1 MTIPTI
7 PAGSGFGLAN
17 LPYGV
22 YSPAGADGP
31 RRCATRVGDTVVDLA
46 TALAPTLPE
55 ASDWFARADLNA
67 FMATGYDAWVTVREL
82 LTAAVQGDL
91 PQEALHPVDAVT
103 MHLPCQIA
111 DYVDFY
117 ASEHHASNLGR
128 LFRPDV
134 EDPLLPNWKHL
145 PVGYHGRSSTIVVSG
160 TDIVRPCGQRK
171 GPADPAPVFGPSTRL
186 DIEAELGFIVGVG
199 NPMGTPI
206 PVQDAERHL
215 FGAVIFNDWSARD
228 IQAWEYQPLGPN
240 LGKSF
245 ASSISPWVVPMLALA
260 AAKCPVPG
268 QDPTPVDYLRMAA
281 PWTLDIALEVVWNGE
296 TVSRPPYAQMYW
308 SPAQM
313 LAHTT
318 VNGAATRPGDIFASG
333 TISGPG
339 KDERGAFIELTWGGA
354 EPVRVGGQ
362 ERTFLLD
369 GDTIAIRAV
378 ARGADGQPLDLGEVT
393 GTILPA
399 RC

>member
-1 MTIPTI
+1 
-7 PAGSGFGLAN
+7 
-17 LPYGV
+17 
-22 YSPAGADGP
+22 
-31 RRCATRVGDTVVDLA
+31 
-46 TALAPTLPE
+46 
-55 ASDWFARADLNA
+55 
-67 FMATGYDAWVTVREL
+67 MATGYDAWVTVREL

-245 ASSISPWVVPMLALA
+245 ASSISPWAVSYTHLDVYKRQVLNIADFMPLTGKVHQPPPVHQVFEGRGFVVCNFVPRKVDYHERAIPVPYYHSNIDSDEVMFYVDGDYEARKGSGIGKGSISLHPGGHAHGPQPGAMEASA
-260 AAKCPVPG
+260 AATPSTRPRSWWTPSGPSTSGRAGSPATTGSMPPPG
-268 QDPTPVDYLRMAA
+268 PAGVGSPTPGHPRSDCLLY
-281 PWTLDIALEVVWNGE
+281 T
-296 TVSRPPYAQMYW
+296 SRC
-308 SPAQM
+308 
-313 LAHTT
+313 
-318 VNGAATRPGDIFASG
+318 V
-333 TISGPG
+333 
-339 KDERGAFIELTWGGA
+339 
-354 EPVRVGGQ
+354 
-362 ERTFLLD
+362 
-369 GDTIAIRAV
+369 
-378 ARGADGQPLDLGEVT
+378 
-393 GTILPA
+393 
-399 RC
+399 